1 MSFLKHRHFID
12 AIAVTREEFDSIC
25 SYIESI
31 SGYIIKCVT
40 DESIKHGNRHLIHSS
55 KCDIMKQEF
64 YNNGYC
70 NKRII
75 TIHAIPNKPY
85 KSSDDDIRII
95 VDQEMVHG
103 IMKAGFT
110 CYDVEEQRYI
120 NKKYPFM
127 HIELIQIDPHPVY
140 GIVIPDFTLRIN

>member
-1 MSFLKHRHFID
+1 MSFLKHWHFID

-31 SGYIIKCVT
+31 SGCIKECVT
-40 DESIKHGNRHLIHSS
+40 NESIKHGNLHLIHSS

-85 KSSDDDIRII
+85 KFSDDDIRII
-95 VDQEMVHG
+95 ADQEMVHG